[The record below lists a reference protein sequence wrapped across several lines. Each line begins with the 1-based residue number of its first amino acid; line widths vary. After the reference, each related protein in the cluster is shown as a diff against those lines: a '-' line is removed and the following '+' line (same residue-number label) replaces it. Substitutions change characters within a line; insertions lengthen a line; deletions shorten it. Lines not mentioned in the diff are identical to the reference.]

1 MCFISVPPNLMF
13 EVDDLEQPWNFTQKF
28 DYIHC
33 QLMTAAFQDWP
44 KFFRQ
49 GFE

>member
-1 MCFISVPPNLMF
+1 MF
-13 EVDDLEQPWNFTQKF
+13 EVDDLEQPRNFTQKF